1 MEMDLTEKKQVT
13 DNRYEYLLR
22 KLVKANDVS
31 AAFATKIDR
40 QIVRRLQKV

>member
-1 MEMDLTEKKQVT
+1 MDLTEKKQVT

-31 AAFATKIDR
+31 PAFATKIDR
-40 QIVRRLQKV
+40 QVMPQVPRHRC